1 VATDTLVR
9 PTNTFQEDLRTGK
22 IIENDV
28 LSILKQKYDSA
39 FIIGGYCKEYDI
51 FIPEISKGYEVK
63 QDYKSKYTNNL
74 VIEVAMFG
82 KPSAL
87 MTTKAH
93 VWVIVTHDEY
103 IFIKPDK
110 IKDCIIQN
118 ALPQLQFTSRGDT
131 SPKKAYLVDKDLLMR
146 YAYEVLNKEEKQ
158 Q

>member
-1 VATDTLVR
+1 MSK
-9 PTNTFQEDLRTGK
+9 FEEDLEIGHNAEQK
-22 IIENDV
+22 V
-28 LSILKQKYDSA
+28 LKLLQTQYPSARILD
-39 FIIGGYCKEYDI
+39 GYCKEMDI
-51 FIPEISKGYEVK
+51 FVPETGKGYEVK

-103 IFIKPDK
+103 IFIKPDR

-131 SPKKAYLVDKDLLMR
+131 SPKKAYLIDKDLLMR